1 MYKAYIGSEILLDPS
16 SDITL
21 SEPCLE
27 LVDNS
32 AGSFTFH
39 IHPDH
44 PLYDQLKPTSRIDFY
59 KVRNGEEEWVWSG
72 RPIRS
77 ELQFELN
84 KEVTCEGVL
93 AWLADSVQEPAEY
106 HDVTVMGLLDI
117 FLTKHNQQ
125 VEASKRIKLGAVTV
139 TDSNNSLFRYTNYEN
154 TLEAIQDKLVDR
166 LGGHLRLRKEED
178 GFYLD
183 YLADYPR
190 TSAQAIEFG
199 ENLMDLFKENTF
211 EEIGTV
217 LIPLGAALEDEEK
230 DPNFPAALEQRVT
243 IRSVNNGSDMLVNE
257 TGVEEF
263 GKIVRVEKWDDVHVP
278 SILKSK
284 AEQYLNVIRYES
296 KTVTATAVD
305 LSLAGID
312 TDDFRFLDRIL
323 VHSTPHDIDLSFPL
337 VEMKIYPLS
346 PESNQYTL
354 GGAARSYIK
363 KSSQTLSE
371 VKSLVEMKP
380 SISYVRKVAIDNATK
395 ILNQWAGMGYA
406 IHTENESFFMD
417 HPDKDEAKNVLRIN
431 MGGIGFSSTGIEGP
445 YTYAWTLDGTF
456 NTQFINAGS
465 ITADQLAVDYKQTVQ
480 QQITLAEQNAKD
492 DTEEKLK
499 SYWTQLE
506 VETQI
511 KNTADRILLQAK
523 EEAKAMVDGLATDV
537 EGNVLTQL
545 VNYYTKA
552 EIDVQKDQITQSV
565 VDYKQTVQQQITLA
579 EQNAKDDT
587 EEKLKSYWTQ
597 LEVETQIK
605 NTADRILLQAKEEAK
620 AMVDGLATDVEGNV
634 LTQLVNY
641 YTKAEIDVQKD
652 QITQSVE
659 HVEETMSDRFL
670 GYYSK
675 SEEGNVLTQL
685 VNYYTK
691 AEIDVQKDQITQSV
705 EHVEETMSDR
715 FLGYYSKSEVQQLLD
730 EWSVTVADQ
739 TRAQTPNLLIGTHYW
754 DTPTL
759 ATGTTK
765 AEDTNLDL
773 TKLSIAHTVQN
784 ADRQIFRFR
793 QDAIRFLSGNWYAL
807 SMYVNGPSGGQIKLV
822 LDTPK
827 FEIVEASTR
836 SGTVTHTDKTMTLTA
851 AASGRI
857 VVLFKL
863 GYRGLGIGAW
873 RWNPFSFQY
882 GVIPAG
888 DVTTSLT
895 GYIKAGS
902 PAGTYTF
909 YGVQLE
915 RGMEATEYNAG
926 TEDLTSR
933 VARLKVGLDNINIGV
948 ETKYQSAI
956 TSINNV
962 SAGVNE
968 AKALADS
975 KAAAALAAAKTDAT
989 NKALADSKA
998 AAALAAA
1005 KTDATNKANQ
1015 ALADAKA
1022 DTTNRL
1028 KSYYSKSEIDVKEN
1042 SINLSVTNART
1053 YASQEAGKALDAAKT
1068 DATNKANNAL
1078 TSAKNDTTEKLKSY
1092 YTKSQIDTSL
1102 ENIRLSVETAA
1113 KTDATNKANNALTSA
1128 KNDTTEK
1135 LKSYYTKSQIDT
1147 SLENIRLSVET
1158 AKEYSDNKLKNY
1170 YSKSEIDVK
1179 TNSITQS
1186 VSEKVGNSE
1195 FSTKLRQS
1203 ATDIQI
1209 AWNKINQYIDVKTNS
1224 ITQSV
1229 SEKVGNSEFSTK
1241 LRQSATDIQ
1250 IAWNKI
1256 NQYIQFE
1263 TLSGEARMSIYEP
1276 DGSSKNRLMS
1286 LGQKG
1291 MWFYRDNITIGKIGT
1306 NSLIDGS
1313 TWNGNREPRGLVF
1326 DVEAEGDYMA
1336 WATKYYST
1344 DEHYRVRL
1352 LFTNANMYLGSR
1364 PREKGRFYF
1373 YSGIEMQN
1381 HIIWDADFRFSD
1393 LGSGY
1398 VPVQRRGDGNYVY
1411 IPTDKSFSN
1420 CLKCKV
1426 DNGILMIENK

>member
-1 MYKAYIGSEILLDPS
+1 MYKAYLEDQILLDSS
-16 SDITL
+16 SDVVLT
-21 SEPCLE
+21 EPCLE
-27 LVDNS
+27 LVENS
-32 AGSFTFH
+32 AGSFSFGFYPEH
-39 IHPDH
+39 A
-44 PLYDQLKPTSRIDFY
+44 LYDQLKPTSRIDFY
-59 KVRNGEEEWVWSG
+59 KVRAGEEEWVWSG
-72 RPIRS
+72 RPLSI
-77 ELQFELN
+77 ETKFDLE
-84 KEVTCEGVL
+84 KEVKCEGIL
-93 AWLADSVQEPAEY
+93 AWLADSIQEPAEY
-106 HDVTVMGLLDI
+106 HDMTVTGLLDV

-139 TDSNNSLFRYTNYEN
+139 TDPNDSLYRYTNYET
-154 TLEAIQDKLVDR
+154 TLTAIQEKLIDR
-166 LGGHLRLRKEED
+166 LGGHLRLRKEAD

-183 YLADYPR
+183 YLAEYPR
-190 TSAQAIEFG
+190 TSTQPIELG
-199 ENLMDLFKENTF
+199 QNLMDLFKESTF
-211 EEIGTV
+211 SEIGTI
-217 LIPLGAALEDEEK
+217 LIPLGATVEDDEK
-230 DPNFPAALEQRVT
+230 DPDFPAALEQRVT
-243 IRSVNNGSDMLVNE
+243 IKSVNNGSDGITNAS
-257 TGVEEF
+257 GVEEF
-263 GKIVRVEKWDDVHVP
+263 GKIVRVQTWDDVHVP
-278 SILKSK
+278 AILKSK
-284 AEQYLNVIRYES
+284 AEKYLDIIRYEG
-296 KTVTATAVD
+296 KTITATAVD
-305 LSLAGID
+305 LADAGIEI
-312 TDDFRFLDRIL
+312 DDFRILDRIL
-323 VHSTPHDIDLSFPL
+323 VRSTPHDIDLSFPL
-337 VEMKIYPLS
+337 VEMKIYPLA

-354 GGAARSYIK
+354 GGAVKSYVK
-363 KSSQTLSE
+363 KSTQSLTE
-371 VKSLVEMKP
+371 VKALVETKP
-380 SISYVRKVAIDNATK
+380 SVSYVRKVAIDNATK
-395 ILNQWAGMGYA
+395 ILTTWAGTGYA
-406 IHTENESFFMD
+406 IHTENESFYMD
-417 HPDKDEAKNVLRIN
+417 HPNKDDAQYVLRIN
-431 MGGIGFSSTGIEGP
+431 LGGIGFSSTGIDGP
-445 YTYAWTLDGTF
+445 YRSAWTIDGTF
-456 NTQFINAGS
+456 NTDFINAGT
-465 ITADQLAVDYKQTVQ
+465 ITADKLAVEYKNNVQ
-480 QQITLAEQNAKD
+480 QQITLAERNAKE
-492 DTEEKLK
+492 DTAQKLK

-506 VETQI
+506 TQTQI
-511 KNTADRILLQAK
+511 KNTADQILLQAK

-537 EGNVLTQL
+537 
-545 VNYYTKA
+545 
-552 EIDVQKDQITQSV
+552 
-565 VDYKQTVQQQITLA
+565 
-579 EQNAKDDT
+579 
-587 EEKLKSYWTQ
+587 
-597 LEVETQIK
+597 
-605 NTADRILLQAKEEAK
+605 
-620 AMVDGLATDVEGNV
+620 
-634 LTQLVNY
+634 
-641 YTKAEIDVQKD
+641 
-652 QITQSVE
+652 
-659 HVEETMSDRFL
+659 
-670 GYYSK
+670 
-675 SEEGNVLTQL
+675 EGNVLTQL

-989 NKALADSKA
+989 NKA
-998 AAALAAA
+998 
-1005 KTDATNKANQ
+1005 NQ

-1053 YASQEAGKALDAAKT
+1053 YASQEAGKALD
-1068 DATNKANNAL
+1068 
-1078 TSAKNDTTEKLKSY
+1078 
-1092 YTKSQIDTSL
+1092 
-1102 ENIRLSVETAA
+1102 AA

-1209 AWNKINQYIDVKTNS
+1209 AWNKINQYI
-1224 ITQSV
+1224 
-1229 SEKVGNSEFSTK
+1229 
-1241 LRQSATDIQ
+1241 
-1250 IAWNKI
+1250 
-1256 NQYIQFE
+1256 QFE

-1306 NSLIDGS
+1306 NRLNDGS

-1344 DEHYRVRL
+1344 DEYYGVRL
-1352 LFTNANMYLGSR
+1352 LFTNANMYLGSK
-1364 PREKGRFYF
+1364 PRGKGQFYF

-1398 VPVQRRGDGNYVY
+1398 VPVKRREDGNYVY

>member
-523 EEAKAMVDGLATDV
+523 EEAKAMVDGLATDA
-537 EGNVLTQL
+537 EGNL
-545 VNYYTKA
+545 
-552 EIDVQKDQITQSV
+552 
-565 VDYKQTVQQQITLA
+565 
-579 EQNAKDDT
+579 
-587 EEKLKSYWTQ
+587 
-597 LEVETQIK
+597 
-605 NTADRILLQAKEEAK
+605 
-620 AMVDGLATDVEGNV
+620 
-634 LTQLVNY
+634 
-641 YTKAEIDVQKD
+641 
-652 QITQSVE
+652 
-659 HVEETMSDRFL
+659 
-670 GYYSK
+670 
-675 SEEGNVLTQL
+675 LTQL

-989 NKALADSKA
+989 NKA
-998 AAALAAA
+998 
-1005 KTDATNKANQ
+1005 NQ

-1053 YASQEAGKALDAAKT
+1053 YASQEAGKALD
-1068 DATNKANNAL
+1068 
-1078 TSAKNDTTEKLKSY
+1078 
-1092 YTKSQIDTSL
+1092 
-1102 ENIRLSVETAA
+1102 AA

-1209 AWNKINQYIDVKTNS
+1209 AWNKINQYI
-1224 ITQSV
+1224 
-1229 SEKVGNSEFSTK
+1229 
-1241 LRQSATDIQ
+1241 
-1250 IAWNKI
+1250 
-1256 NQYIQFE
+1256 QFE

-1306 NSLIDGS
+1306 NRLNDGS

-1344 DEHYRVRL
+1344 DEYYGVRL
-1352 LFTNANMYLGSR
+1352 LFTNANMYLGSK
-1364 PREKGRFYF
+1364 PRGKGQFYF

-1398 VPVQRRGDGNYVY
+1398 VPVKRREDGNYVY

>member
-511 KNTADRILLQAK
+511 KNTADRIRLQAK

-552 EIDVQKDQITQSV
+552 EIDVQKDQ
-565 VDYKQTVQQQITLA
+565 
-579 EQNAKDDT
+579 
-587 EEKLKSYWTQ
+587 
-597 LEVETQIK
+597 
-605 NTADRILLQAKEEAK
+605 
-620 AMVDGLATDVEGNV
+620 
-634 LTQLVNY
+634 
-641 YTKAEIDVQKD
+641 
-652 QITQSVE
+652 
-659 HVEETMSDRFL
+659 
-670 GYYSK
+670 
-675 SEEGNVLTQL
+675 
-685 VNYYTK
+685 
-691 AEIDVQKDQITQSV
+691 
-705 EHVEETMSDR
+705 
-715 FLGYYSKSEVQQLLD
+715 
-730 EWSVTVADQ
+730 
-739 TRAQTPNLLIGTHYW
+739 
-754 DTPTL
+754 
-759 ATGTTK
+759 
-765 AEDTNLDL
+765 
-773 TKLSIAHTVQN
+773 
-784 ADRQIFRFR
+784 
-793 QDAIRFLSGNWYAL
+793 
-807 SMYVNGPSGGQIKLV
+807 
-822 LDTPK
+822 
-827 FEIVEASTR
+827 
-836 SGTVTHTDKTMTLTA
+836 
-851 AASGRI
+851 
-857 VVLFKL
+857 
-863 GYRGLGIGAW
+863 
-873 RWNPFSFQY
+873 
-882 GVIPAG
+882 
-888 DVTTSLT
+888 
-895 GYIKAGS
+895 
-902 PAGTYTF
+902 
-909 YGVQLE
+909 
-915 RGMEATEYNAG
+915 
-926 TEDLTSR
+926 
-933 VARLKVGLDNINIGV
+933 
-948 ETKYQSAI
+948 
-956 TSINNV
+956 
-962 SAGVNE
+962 
-968 AKALADS
+968 
-975 KAAAALAAAKTDAT
+975 
-989 NKALADSKA
+989 
-998 AAALAAA
+998 
-1005 KTDATNKANQ
+1005 
-1015 ALADAKA
+1015 
-1022 DTTNRL
+1022 
-1028 KSYYSKSEIDVKEN
+1028 
-1042 SINLSVTNART
+1042 
-1053 YASQEAGKALDAAKT
+1053 
-1068 DATNKANNAL
+1068 
-1078 TSAKNDTTEKLKSY
+1078 
-1092 YTKSQIDTSL
+1092 
-1102 ENIRLSVETAA
+1102 
-1113 KTDATNKANNALTSA
+1113 
-1128 KNDTTEK
+1128 
-1135 LKSYYTKSQIDT
+1135 
-1147 SLENIRLSVET
+1147 
-1158 AKEYSDNKLKNY
+1158 
-1170 YSKSEIDVK
+1170 
-1179 TNSITQS
+1179 
-1186 VSEKVGNSE
+1186 
-1195 FSTKLRQS
+1195 
-1203 ATDIQI
+1203 
-1209 AWNKINQYIDVKTNS
+1209 